1 MIATVAAAIEASA
14 FDDGVKW
21 QLADCL
27 PMLDQAIGNSAVLPD
42 GLTIAAATPQS
53 GIVFNAKDGWPHID
67 TTTDTTAQ
75 HARKAVGQTVY
86 AAIESATYQGATI
99 LNGLTSMLG
108 PPGVTAADAAL
119 SRIAGTGQTPMMV
132 VLAVRTEQQITM
144 LVTTA
149 GLAARVL
156 H

>member
-1 MIATVAAAIEASA
+1 MAAGALRPGWHAGCSIDLGAGVEPSLRPKSA
-14 FDDGVKW
+14 
-21 QLADCL
+21 
-27 PMLDQAIGNSAVLPD
+27 
-42 GLTIAAATPQS
+42 
-53 GIVFNAKDGWPHID
+53 VFNAKDGWPHID

-75 HARKAVGQTVY
+75 HARKAMAQTAY

-119 SRIAGTGQTPMMV
+119 SQIAGTGQTPMMV

-149 GLAARVL
+149 GLAARVV